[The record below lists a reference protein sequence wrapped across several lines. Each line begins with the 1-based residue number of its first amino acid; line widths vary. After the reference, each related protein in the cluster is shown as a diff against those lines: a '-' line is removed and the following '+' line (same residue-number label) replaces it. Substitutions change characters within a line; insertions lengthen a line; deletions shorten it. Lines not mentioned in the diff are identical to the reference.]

1 MTPVPLRHKR
11 LTLIWLTL
19 CIATIGG
26 VGTMS
31 SGGIGGQSFFVV
43 IALAGLKAYLISS
56 HFMHLQG
63 GPRGWHL
70 AFVGLAAAGAL
81 LIAALHWMATA

>member
-1 MTPVPLRHKR
+1 MTGRVRHKR
-11 LTLIWLTL
+11 LALIWLVL

-31 SGGIGGQSFFVV
+31 SARFGGQSFFVV
-43 IALAGLKAYLISS
+43 ISLAGLKAYLISGY
-56 HFMHLQG
+56 FMHLRD

-70 AFVGLAAAGAL
+70 AFAGLAALGAL
-81 LIAALHWMATA
+81 LIAALHWVAIA